1 MSATISCSP
10 AHLPHE
16 EEEEEEEEGVQQYRT
31 PAIFGR
37 AIATVGRHN
46 IKITMTYMIRT
57 IEKFLFRLYI
67 YIISTVF
74 TEN

>member
-16 EEEEEEEEGVQQYRT
+16 EKEEEEEEEEEEEGVQQYKT

-46 IKITMTYMIRT
+46 TKISMTYMIRT
-57 IEKFLFRLYI
+57 IENFLFRLYI
-67 YIISTVF
+67 
-74 TEN
+74 

>member
-16 EEEEEEEEGVQQYRT
+16 EEEGEEEEKEEGVQQYKT

-46 IKITMTYMIRT
+46 TKISMTYMIRT
-57 IEKFLFRLYI
+57 IEIFLFRLYI
-67 YIISTVF
+67 
-74 TEN
+74 